1 MLPAAELSPVS
12 EPLRP
17 AFLAHH
23 FDSPGQQLEASKL
36 GMWLFLTTE
45 VLFFSGLFCAY
56 VVFRSSRPEVFYW
69 SHFFLD
75 TRLGA
80 INTCVLLVS
89 SFSAA
94 YAVRAAQRGERRGLM
109 AAIIG
114 TILCALLFMGI
125 KGAEYSAKFD
135 EGLLPGA
142 RFRPTEQV
150 WRMPAF
156 KRLHPEAAAYAEAAF
171 ARAQQGDAAPPAAL
185 PTPRGRAATRQMLE
199 PLLRAGVLGRAAEY
213 PDLPSRPQNAHVF
226 FSIYFLM
233 TGLHG
238 LHVLGGVAV
247 WSWLLLRAARGEFG
261 PSYFGPVDAVAL
273 YWHFV
278 DLIWIYLFPLLY
290 LIH

>member
-1 MLPAAELSPVS
+1 MLPASVTS

-23 FDSPGQQLEASKL
+23 FDSPRQQLEASKL

-56 VVFRSSRPEVFYW
+56 IVFRSSRPEVFYW

-89 SFSAA
+89 SLSAA
-94 YAVRAAQRGERRGLM
+94 WSVRAAQLGQRRLLL
-109 AAIIG
+109 G
-114 TILCALLFMGI
+114 TIIATLLCALVFLGI

-150 WRMPAF
+150 WRMPRF
-156 KRLHPEAAAYAEAAF
+156 
-171 ARAQQGDAAPPAAL
+171 
-185 PTPRGRAATRQMLE
+185 T
-199 PLLRAGVLGRAAEY
+199 
-213 PDLPSRPQNAHVF
+213 
-226 FSIYFLM
+226 
-233 TGLHG
+233 
-238 LHVLGGVAV
+238 
-247 WSWLLLRAARGEFG
+247 
-261 PSYFGPVDAVAL
+261 
-273 YWHFV
+273 
-278 DLIWIYLFPLLY
+278 
-290 LIH
+290 

>member
-1 MLPAAELSPVS
+1 MLPASPGS

-23 FDSPGQQLEASKL
+23 FDSAEQQLGATKL

-56 VVFRSSRPEVFYW
+56 IVFRSSRPEVFYW

-89 SFSAA
+89 SFTAA
-94 YAVRAAQRGERRGLM
+94 YAVRAAQLGQRRRLI

-114 TILCALLFMGI
+114 TLLCALLFLGI

-150 WRMPAF
+150 WRTPAF
-156 KRLHPEAAAYAEAAF
+156 KHLHPEAAAYADAVF
-171 ARAQQGDAAPPAAL
+171 ARAQAPGALAATAAAAT
-185 PTPRGRAATRQMLE
+185 TPRGAAATKQMLE

-213 PDLPSRPQNAHVF
+213 YDLPSQPQNAHVF
-226 FSIYFLM
+226 FSIYFMM

-238 LHVLGGVAV
+238 LHVLGGIAV
-247 WSWLLLRAARGEFG
+247 WTWLLLRAWRSEFG
-261 PSYFGPVDAVAL
+261 PRYFGPIDAAAL

>member
-1 MLPAAELSPVS
+1 M
-12 EPLRP
+12 RP

-23 FDSPGQQLEASKL
+23 FDSAKQQLDATKL

-56 VVFRSSRPEVFYW
+56 IVFRSSRPEVFYW

-80 INTCVLLVS
+80 VNTCVLLVS
-89 SFSAA
+89 SFTAA
-94 YAVRAAQRGERRGLM
+94 YAVRAAQLGQRRRLIV
-109 AAIIG
+109 AIAG
-114 TILCALLFMGI
+114 TILCALVFLGI

-156 KRLHPEAAAYAEAAF
+156 TRLHPEAAAYADAASE
-171 ARAQQGDAAPPAAL
+171 RAQATSGGVGSSVKATLPVGTAAAK
-185 PTPRGRAATRQMLE
+185 RVLE

-213 PDLPSRPQNAHVF
+213 YDLPSRPQNAHVF
-226 FSIYFLM
+226 FGIYFMM

-247 WSWLLLRAARGEFG
+247 WTWLLLRAWRSEFG
-261 PSYFGPVDAVAL
+261 PSYFGPIDAAAL

>member
-1 MLPAAELSPVS
+1 VLPASAR

-17 AFLAHH
+17 DFLAHH
-23 FDSPGQQLEASKL
+23 FDSPKQQFEAAKL

-56 VVFRSSRPEVFYW
+56 IVFRSSRPEVFYW

-80 INTCVLLVS
+80 VNTCVLLVS
-89 SFSAA
+89 SFTAA
-94 YAVRAAQRGERRGLM
+94 YAVRAAQLAQRRRLI

-114 TILCALLFMGI
+114 TIVCALLFLGI

-156 KRLHPEAAAYAEAAF
+156 KHLHPEAAAYAETLF
-171 ARAQQGDAAPPAAL
+171 ARAQTPGGTALPNPAATL
-185 PTPRGRAATRQMLE
+185 PTGAAASKRALE
-199 PLLRAGVLGRAAEY
+199 PLLRAGVLGRTAEY
-213 PDLPSRPQNAHVF
+213 FDLPSQPQNAHVF
-226 FSIYFLM
+226 FGIYFMM

-238 LHVLGGVAV
+238 IHVLGGVAV
-247 WSWLLLRAARGEFG
+247 WTWLLLRAWRGEFG
-261 PSYFGPVDAVAL
+261 PSYFGPVDAAAL